1 MSGPAQPLPV
11 DDAGLPEE
19 VREIVAKARSS
30 WLKNSEVFQILQH
43 ATSGLLPLSTSPPE
57 LPPGGTLFLID
68 RSSCRTFRKDQHQ
81 WRKKPAFSPHFLHPD
96 NKTVRETHEKL
107 KVGTTERLNCY
118 YAHADQ
124 QDQLQRRCYWLLEQ
138 QYEYAVLVHYLNA
151 PSTRTQRSVGGGLP
165 APDAA
170 GAGDAP
176 APQRPQ
182 RANRGQNSRYAHLGF
197 DQGSGSLGADGTPRA
212 STTTGS
218 DLDYE
223 PAASGGYDV
232 DDDAPNGGIPGSAR
246 HAPGSVAWLAAQ
258 HRPASP
264 PGTAS
269 RLPRFPSDV
278 SFGLGL
284 MPEPSSAAG
293 ASLAAG
299 VRRDAGSVQGSLPPS
314 LAEQWAEHSRRG
326 GAAPPLEELVGHAG
340 GLLRAQRLH
349 SSQQQQ
355 GQGVPGAFSP
365 RGEAA
370 QVAWPAPGATFD
382 DLLSQHYAAALQRAQ
397 RADPDW
403 EGEEGEGGARAGAAQ
418 PSAGLL
424 MISRG
429 HGVSFTASEA
439 DLARSLFPQLSLGLE
454 GVEGSGAS
462 VTGPG
467 GGGVGVQPSTGSF
480 TAANGGGLDG
490 FLASPQRLHSRRTS
504 SVLCRAAARRRANA
518 GLHLAGAARSAS
530 FEASV
535 SGSEAAEP
543 ALRFAIE
550 DFMPETA
557 LVLGGDKMFV
567 TGSVRSAA
575 GLWERHVHLKFGE
588 EEVPAVVLNA
598 TVLKCNVPRAPTPG
612 RVRLCVTLGDGVP
625 VSNTVAFTY
634 RHLRGLAALYL
645 LLGRSLSSIA
655 LELVRHIRQAGGVLK
670 SLSLGGRLVYRGVEI
685 KRWHGLVAAY
695 LAYKAAQAL
704 QGIIKYLAQTGQRR
718 TLRRRMRSASSYEEW
733 QGLAREWDR
742 LTGAKAKPCLTAC
755 EAAEL
760 RELSGKLREARLAG
774 YLTALRFTLRMDL
787 KRRSGYE
794 AVQRLLDTGIQCIT
808 LPAEVEEYLSEAI
821 QALQHIVGTPAL
833 VHRDKV
839 SFFRELRHAYGR
851 TALVLSGGGSFG
863 FFHYGVI
870 KVLLNAGILPRIVAG
885 SSAGALGAGILASR
899 PVAQLAALVNMF
911 PGDLDM
917 NLLSN
922 NTTPHILRHLVVK
935 GTAQDGSVF
944 VERLKRLYGADLT
957 FADAYAVSGRILNVS
972 VCAADTR
979 EPPRVL
985 NYLSAPSVLVW
996 SAVACSSA
1004 FPWLFAPRELL
1015 ARDPHGA
1022 TVPLGAVGG
1031 GGGAALPRRWRD
1043 GSLELDLPMRE
1054 LGETF
1059 NVNYSIVSQANPWL
1073 LPVIAA
1079 QRLLPAGLGRALETE
1094 FKHRC
1099 GQALTFFPRSPLL
1112 KMVGQPWG
1120 GHVTLAMPAAAFG
1133 AGQAARNLSPADIA
1147 RAVREG
1153 QLRAW
1158 RALPVMHAACAVE
1171 AAIDAALAQLLA
1183 PSDSRDGAATA
1194 QHPLPRK
1201 IPRAS
1206 LPSWLHLPAL
1216 GLPPS
1221 ASLEHE
1227 LGAHGSLAASL
1238 ASLDEEAGE
1247 AGGSPLADAAP
1258 DAPMSYAAGDVAAAE
1273 HVWRDLAELSTRSH
1287 SALDCIA
1294 P

>member
-1 MSGPAQPLPV
+1 SPTGFPVHMVLGGGPRPGPHVHEIWPPGLVWWSTRWNGHELWGAMMDPHSPPYYSTSGGEHTLHLVVEAGGFSFPQGSPGTPCKFGTPSYSLPSGGASSPSRNSSAPNFGVFIGGPRQLPLMSGPAQPLPV

-81 WRKKPAFSPHFLHPD
+81 WRKKPD

-429 HGVSFTASEA
+429 LAGQGTGSFTSPPRGLHPQVSFTASEA

-504 SVLCRAAARRRANA
+504 SGVARLMDTWHAAAGFEHPLREHLDVALGAGSGDELAGVEARRGAPGSPASRHTAAAGIAFLGGVGAGGGGGFVSSPKPFSGAAGAATPEAIAASAHTLEPSPATGAAATSAPSPTPPLFVGGVEAGARPLADRGEARRGEGAAADARRRLQPTALPPLDPGARAAAAAAATHDLRAAKLEPVRAARRLDGAAAAAAAAAERRLQSELEEAVREAEAALEELQAEAGGELEALQAKLEAAEDTASKLLRQLAATTASRDSAAAAASRASA
-518 GLHLAGAARSAS
+518 ELEALRARGAESAAAAASLAAAAREHEGELSGVHAALQAARAELAGATAALARAR
-530 FEASV
+530 A
-535 SGSEAAEP
+535 GQEAAE
-543 ALRFAIE
+543 AAAAGAGSDARRAE
-550 DFMPETA
+550 AEAREEGAARKRVETA
-557 LVLGGDKMFV
+557 HATALLEVMEL
-567 TGSVRSAA
+567 TAA
-575 GLWERHVHLKFGE
+575 ADGAAAER
-588 EEVPAVVLNA
+588 
-598 TVLKCNVPRAPTPG
+598 
-612 RVRLCVTLGDGVP
+612 
-625 VSNTVAFTY
+625 
-634 RHLRGLAALYL
+634 
-645 LLGRSLSSIA
+645 
-655 LELVRHIRQAGGVLK
+655 
-670 SLSLGGRLVYRGVEI
+670 
-685 KRWHGLVAAY
+685 
-695 LAYKAAQAL
+695 
-704 QGIIKYLAQTGQRR
+704 
-718 TLRRRMRSASSYEEW
+718 
-733 QGLAREWDR
+733 QGLARELAAARCEGEDLAGRLAQADAEKSALEGELLLLRARMLRVLDNAGLPLSDR
-742 LTGAKAKPCLTAC
+742 D
-755 EAAEL
+755 E
-760 RELSGKLREARLAG
+760 EARL
-774 YLTALRFTLRMDL
+774 R
-787 KRRSGYE
+787 
-794 AVQRLLDTGIQCIT
+794 
-808 LPAEVEEYLSEAI
+808 
-821 QALQHIVGTPAL
+821 
-833 VHRDKV
+833 
-839 SFFRELRHAYGR
+839 
-851 TALVLSGGGSFG
+851 
-863 FFHYGVI
+863 
-870 KVLLNAGILPRIVAG
+870 
-885 SSAGALGAGILASR
+885 
-899 PVAQLAALVNMF
+899 AA
-911 PGDLDM
+911 
-917 NLLSN
+917 
-922 NTTPHILRHLVVK
+922 
-935 GTAQDGSVF
+935 
-944 VERLKRLYGADLT
+944 
-957 FADAYAVSGRILNVS
+957 
-972 VCAADTR
+972 
-979 EPPRVL
+979 
-985 NYLSAPSVLVW
+985 
-996 SAVACSSA
+996 
-1004 FPWLFAPRELL
+1004 
-1015 ARDPHGA
+1015 
-1022 TVPLGAVGG
+1022 
-1031 GGGAALPRRWRD
+1031 
-1043 GSLELDLPMRE
+1043 
-1054 LGETF
+1054 
-1059 NVNYSIVSQANPWL
+1059 
-1073 LPVIAA
+1073 
-1079 QRLLPAGLGRALETE
+1079 
-1094 FKHRC
+1094 
-1099 GQALTFFPRSPLL
+1099 
-1112 KMVGQPWG
+1112 
-1120 GHVTLAMPAAAFG
+1120 
-1133 AGQAARNLSPADIA
+1133 
-1147 RAVREG
+1147 
-1153 QLRAW
+1153 
-1158 RALPVMHAACAVE
+1158 
-1171 AAIDAALAQLLA
+1171 
-1183 PSDSRDGAATA
+1183 
-1194 QHPLPRK
+1194 
-1201 IPRAS
+1201 
-1206 LPSWLHLPAL
+1206 
-1216 GLPPS
+1216 
-1221 ASLEHE
+1221 
-1227 LGAHGSLAASL
+1227 
-1238 ASLDEEAGE
+1238 
-1247 AGGSPLADAAP
+1247 
-1258 DAPMSYAAGDVAAAE
+1258 VAAAAGAPGGVSGPAPGAAHAPPASSSDE
-1273 HVWRDLAELSTRSH
+1273 EDSSGEEGEEDTRTIAAVRPG
-1287 SALDCIA
+1287 ALRHR
-1294 P
+1294 

>member
-81 WRKKPAFSPHFLHPD
+81 WRKKPD

-232 DDDAPNGGIPGSAR
+232 DDDAPNGGIPGGAR

-284 MPEPSSAAG
+284 MPEPSGAAG

-299 VRRDAGSVQGSLPPS
+299 ARRDAGSVQGSLPPS

-365 RGEAA
+365 RGEAP

-429 HGVSFTASEA
+429 LAGQGTGSFTSPPRGLHPQVSFTASEA

-504 SVLCRAAARRRANA
+504 SGVARLMDTWHAAAGFEHPLREHLDVALGAGSGDELAGVEARRGAPGSPASRHTAAAGIAFLGGVGAGGGGGFVSSPKPFSGAAGAATPEAIAASAHTLEPSPATGAAATPAPSPTPPLFVGGVEAGARPLADRGEARRGEGAAADARRRLQPTALPPLDPGARAAAAAAATHDLRAAKLEPVRTARRLDGAAAAAAAADRAGEEEEGVAMIEAENPLFRFKSFVGPRRAGAPMLACTWPSAAGEAAGEAAASPREGGRRGAGAGDSPPPRAPVEEEMRSLLKNMSIDEVDAVAALSARGSLDRSGLWFGA
-518 GLHLAGAARSAS
+518 GLGLHPAGSTITEESSGAAEGAARSAS

-634 RHLRGLAALYL
+634 RH
-645 LLGRSLSSIA
+645 
-655 LELVRHIRQAGGVLK
+655 
-670 SLSLGGRLVYRGVEI
+670 VEA
-685 KRWHGLVAAY
+685 WN
-695 LAYKAAQAL
+695 
-704 QGIIKYLAQTGQRR
+704 
-718 TLRRRMRSASSYEEW
+718 
-733 QGLAREWDR
+733 
-742 LTGAKAKPCLTAC
+742 GA
-755 EAAEL
+755 
-760 RELSGKLREARLAG
+760 
-774 YLTALRFTLRMDL
+774 
-787 KRRSGYE
+787 
-794 AVQRLLDTGIQCIT
+794 
-808 LPAEVEEYLSEAI
+808 PAP
-821 QALQHIVGTPAL
+821 PAP
-833 VHRDKV
+833 
-839 SFFRELRHAYGR
+839 A
-851 TALVLSGGGSFG
+851 
-863 FFHYGVI
+863 
-870 KVLLNAGILPRIVAG
+870 
-885 SSAGALGAGILASR
+885 AGAD
-899 PVAQLAALVNMF
+899 V
-911 PGDLDM
+911 
-917 NLLSN
+917 
-922 NTTPHILRHLVVK
+922 
-935 GTAQDGSVF
+935 
-944 VERLKRLYGADLT
+944 
-957 FADAYAVSGRILNVS
+957 
-972 VCAADTR
+972 
-979 EPPRVL
+979 
-985 NYLSAPSVLVW
+985 
-996 SAVACSSA
+996 
-1004 FPWLFAPRELL
+1004 
-1015 ARDPHGA
+1015 
-1022 TVPLGAVGG
+1022 
-1031 GGGAALPRRWRD
+1031 
-1043 GSLELDLPMRE
+1043 
-1054 LGETF
+1054 
-1059 NVNYSIVSQANPWL
+1059 
-1073 LPVIAA
+1073 
-1079 QRLLPAGLGRALETE
+1079 
-1094 FKHRC
+1094 
-1099 GQALTFFPRSPLL
+1099 
-1112 KMVGQPWG
+1112 
-1120 GHVTLAMPAAAFG
+1120 
-1133 AGQAARNLSPADIA
+1133 
-1147 RAVREG
+1147 
-1153 QLRAW
+1153 
-1158 RALPVMHAACAVE
+1158 HA
-1171 AAIDAALAQLLA
+1171 
-1183 PSDSRDGAATA
+1183 
-1194 QHPLPRK
+1194 
-1201 IPRAS
+1201 
-1206 LPSWLHLPAL
+1206 
-1216 GLPPS
+1216 
-1221 ASLEHE
+1221 
-1227 LGAHGSLAASL
+1227 
-1238 ASLDEEAGE
+1238 
-1247 AGGSPLADAAP
+1247 
-1258 DAPMSYAAGDVAAAE
+1258 
-1273 HVWRDLAELSTRSH
+1273 
-1287 SALDCIA
+1287 
-1294 P
+1294 

>member
-57 LPPGGTLFLID
+57 LPSGGTLFLID

-81 WRKKPAFSPHFLHPD
+81 WRKKPD

-165 APDAA
+165 APDTA

-232 DDDAPNGGIPGSAR
+232 DDDAPNGGIPGGAR

-284 MPEPSSAAG
+284 MPEPSGAAG

-299 VRRDAGSVQGSLPPS
+299 ARRDAGSVQGSLPPS

-365 RGEAA
+365 RGEAP

-403 EGEEGEGGARAGAAQ
+403 EGEEGEGGARSGAAQ

-429 HGVSFTASEA
+429 LAGQGTGSFTSPPRGLHPQVSFTASEA

-504 SVLCRAAARRRANA
+504 SGVARLMDTWHAAAGFEHPLREHLDVALGAGSGDELAGVEARRGAPGSPASRHTAAAGIAFLGGVGAGGGGGFVSSPKPFSGAAGAATPEAIAASAHMLEPSPATGAAASPAPSPTPPLFVGGVEAGARPLADRGEARRGEGAAADARRRLQPTALPPLDPGARAAAAAAATHDLRAAKLEPVRAARRLDGAAAAAAAADRAGEEEEGVAMIEAENPLFRFKSFVGPRRAGAPMLACTWPSAAGEAAGEAAASPREGGRRGAGAGDSPTPRAPVEEEMRSLLKNMSIDEVDAVAALSARGSLDRSGLWFGA
-518 GLHLAGAARSAS
+518 GLGLHPAGSTITEESSGAVEGAARSTS

-634 RHLRGLAALYL
+634 RH
-645 LLGRSLSSIA
+645 
-655 LELVRHIRQAGGVLK
+655 
-670 SLSLGGRLVYRGVEI
+670 VEA
-685 KRWHGLVAAY
+685 WN
-695 LAYKAAQAL
+695 
-704 QGIIKYLAQTGQRR
+704 
-718 TLRRRMRSASSYEEW
+718 
-733 QGLAREWDR
+733 
-742 LTGAKAKPCLTAC
+742 GA
-755 EAAEL
+755 
-760 RELSGKLREARLAG
+760 
-774 YLTALRFTLRMDL
+774 
-787 KRRSGYE
+787 
-794 AVQRLLDTGIQCIT
+794 
-808 LPAEVEEYLSEAI
+808 PAP
-821 QALQHIVGTPAL
+821 PAP
-833 VHRDKV
+833 
-839 SFFRELRHAYGR
+839 A
-851 TALVLSGGGSFG
+851 
-863 FFHYGVI
+863 
-870 KVLLNAGILPRIVAG
+870 
-885 SSAGALGAGILASR
+885 AGAD
-899 PVAQLAALVNMF
+899 V
-911 PGDLDM
+911 
-917 NLLSN
+917 
-922 NTTPHILRHLVVK
+922 
-935 GTAQDGSVF
+935 
-944 VERLKRLYGADLT
+944 
-957 FADAYAVSGRILNVS
+957 
-972 VCAADTR
+972 
-979 EPPRVL
+979 
-985 NYLSAPSVLVW
+985 
-996 SAVACSSA
+996 
-1004 FPWLFAPRELL
+1004 
-1015 ARDPHGA
+1015 
-1022 TVPLGAVGG
+1022 
-1031 GGGAALPRRWRD
+1031 
-1043 GSLELDLPMRE
+1043 
-1054 LGETF
+1054 
-1059 NVNYSIVSQANPWL
+1059 
-1073 LPVIAA
+1073 
-1079 QRLLPAGLGRALETE
+1079 
-1094 FKHRC
+1094 
-1099 GQALTFFPRSPLL
+1099 
-1112 KMVGQPWG
+1112 
-1120 GHVTLAMPAAAFG
+1120 
-1133 AGQAARNLSPADIA
+1133 
-1147 RAVREG
+1147 
-1153 QLRAW
+1153 
-1158 RALPVMHAACAVE
+1158 HA
-1171 AAIDAALAQLLA
+1171 
-1183 PSDSRDGAATA
+1183 
-1194 QHPLPRK
+1194 
-1201 IPRAS
+1201 
-1206 LPSWLHLPAL
+1206 
-1216 GLPPS
+1216 
-1221 ASLEHE
+1221 
-1227 LGAHGSLAASL
+1227 
-1238 ASLDEEAGE
+1238 
-1247 AGGSPLADAAP
+1247 
-1258 DAPMSYAAGDVAAAE
+1258 
-1273 HVWRDLAELSTRSH
+1273 
-1287 SALDCIA
+1287 
-1294 P
+1294 